1 MCVQESVGLA
11 HLLREALP
19 THTRILSAAKPPPAR
34 SKPAAAK
41 PPAGAAPKLRLRET
55 DSTVLFRTSAFALL
69 GEGEAPLGSGRTL
82 AWARLAPHAVG
93 PGDPP
98 TLLVGSLHSSSRTR
112 KFAR

>member
-11 HLLREALP
+11 HLLGEALP
-19 THTRILSAAKPPPAR
+19 THTRILSVAKPPPAR

-69 GEGEAPLGSGRTL
+69 GEGEATLGSGRTL

-98 TLLVGSLHSSSRTR
+98 TLLVGSLHSSSRTC